1 MPKPKGSKPV
11 KRKVVKTRKTK
22 LEAEIQQRLYSRL
35 GGTTNTPTPAGNIDL
50 LTAREVIE
58 IKEVRLWKAAVGQV
72 LCYSL
77 AYPNHRKRIH
87 LFKSVTPEVL
97 KIIKKH
103 CKKFG
108 IRVTWEP

>member
-11 KRKVVKTRKTK
+11 KPKTVKAQTTR
-22 LEAEIQQRLYSRL
+22 LEAEIQQRLHSRL
-35 GGTTNTPTPAGNIDL
+35 GGIKNAPTPAGNIDL
-50 LTAREVIE
+50 LTDREVIE
-58 IKEVRLWKAAVGQV
+58 VKEVRLWKAAVGQV

-87 LFKSVTPEVL
+87 LFKPVTPEFL